1 MTTRQSFLLAFAIAA
16 ALMSIIVAVRAQM
29 PADVVL
35 TDVSYDPTRELPK
48 GLDPAFAKAAAR

>member
-1 MTTRQSFLLAFAIAA
+1 MTTRQSLLVAFAIAA
-16 ALMSIIVAVRAQM
+16 GLMSIIVAVRAQT

-48 GLDPAFAKAAAR
+48 GSDAAFGKAAAR

>member
-1 MTTRQSFLLAFAIAA
+1 MTTRQSLLVAFAIAA
-16 ALMSIIVAVRAQM
+16 GLMSIIVAVRAQT

-48 GLDPAFAKAAAR
+48 GADAAFGKAAAR